1 MRTYFVIGLLLL
13 LFSCSKKEE
22 APATTENFF
31 AIGDQR
37 YSITHAAL
45 LRVEQTGQTAGPPY
59 SQAVI
64 FTASGLEVVALAGD
78 YFKLAGQG
86 PLIGMVCYSAQPD
99 RLDLG
104 TYYVALRPPFKN
116 GEMPIGFYNPSFDV
130 IGTDRT
136 DYWNFGGAALL
147 SGKMTVD
154 QKGQDLVI
162 DCLFTGRDTTP
173 VQIVYRGPLTSYAFR
188 YERPSERIR

>member
-1 MRTYFVIGLLLL
+1 LL
-13 LFSCSKKEE
+13 
-22 APATTENFF
+22 
-31 AIGDQR
+31 Q
-37 YSITHAAL
+37 
-45 LRVEQTGQTAGPPY
+45 VEQTGQTAGPPY

-173 VQIVYRGPLTSYAFR
+173 VQIVYQGPLTSYAFR
-188 YERPSERIR
+188 YERQSERIR